1 MAITNNGVMVT
12 IDAKTLPAGYTYPTG
27 NSFTDW
33 QYKRD
38 ITLSVTKATVEN
50 ATATTTLTNIIENG
64 TVGIEKQ
71 ITDIVAADWLA
82 TATVTT
88 YVELYKIDS
97 NIVVGRSTDFFN
109 DTAVS
114 YTCYCRLYVKAE

>member
-12 IDAKTLPAGYTYPTG
+12 MPTSLLPSGYSVPTG

-33 QYKRD
+33 TYKMQV
-38 ITLSVTKATVEN
+38 TLNVLKATVEN
-50 ATATTTLTNIIENG
+50 ATKATTLTNIIENG

-71 ITDIVAADWLA
+71 VIDIIAADYLA
-82 TATVTT
+82 SATVTT
-88 YVELYKIDS
+88 YVDLYSIKS
-97 NIVVGRSTDFFN
+97 NIETSIATDFYN

-114 YTCYCRLYVKAE
+114 YVCSCYIYVKAA